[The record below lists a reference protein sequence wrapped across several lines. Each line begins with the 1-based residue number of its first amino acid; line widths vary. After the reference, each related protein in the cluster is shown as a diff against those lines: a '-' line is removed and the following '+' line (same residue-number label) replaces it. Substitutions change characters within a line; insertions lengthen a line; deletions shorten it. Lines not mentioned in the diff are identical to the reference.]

1 MRCPH
6 CGVDHRPITNPRN
19 PRSSSPGKALFI
31 AGVAFFVCVLA
42 AAIQLG
48 SEAPMWWSVLPPL
61 LIASF
66 CVYYSFHLTKSPT
79 IRTCRSCGREVDVK
93 PWSL

>member
-6 CGVDHRPITNPRN
+6 CGAEHRPLTNPEN

-31 AGVAFFVCVLA
+31 TGVAAFVFLMA
-42 AAIQLG
+42 TAFQIG
-48 SEAPMWWSVLPPL
+48 SETPVWWAALPPL
-61 LIASF
+61 LIASS
-66 CVYYSFHLTKSPT
+66 CLYYSFHLAKSPAL
-79 IRTCRSCGREVDVK
+79 RTCRSCGREVDVK